1 VAYDAPEDQK
11 GLQLGRRQFITWSA
25 GGAYVLAVASPT
37 TADPLQE
44 ARPNG
49 APVAAPPADGRGASP
64 WFKIN
69 ADGRMTVLS
78 NAVEMGQG
86 SHTGHATIIAD
97 ELDMPWD
104 RVDVQMLDMQAYNN
118 TVRTGGSRSIVT
130 TFDTARKAGATA
142 RAQFISAAAKKWGA
156 DPSACSVSEGSV
168 VGPAGQKLAYVE
180 LVSDAAAAAVP
191 ANATPKVL
199 ASRKMI
205 GKPLRTQKVKSKT
218 DGTMIYG
225 LDVRVPGMLH
235 ASSRKSPV
243 YGGKLISVDP
253 APAMAIPG
261 VKQVVKLD
269 DSVAVLATDTFTA
282 IKAVRALKPQ
292 WSTPDTIPTAT
303 AEIPA
308 KLDGIIKAEFAK
320 PPKPEAQALRAAYDS
335 APRKVEV
342 SYDLAHVCH
351 VTMEPQNCA
360 VHVTKDKIEIWA
372 PTQVPSPVIQNAPGW
387 AGKPANT
394 EVVLHTTML
403 GGGFGRRLDTN
414 YVQQAVELAAKVE
427 GPVQL
432 VWSREE
438 DFGHDTYRRAVRQM
452 YRAGLGADGGLDSYE
467 CVTAA
472 TDAPVNSGM
481 NQAPYQGIKPATV
494 TQAGMVK
501 AGIPQGPWRSVDP
514 GISAFGRE
522 SFIDECAHAAGADP
536 VAYRLKLL
544 GTNER
549 AKRLLQTVADKID
562 FKKKRPAG
570 TGVGVAVG
578 EGFGSVYAHAIE
590 VQVKGKQ
597 LKVTRFIVA
606 ADLGTVVAPN
616 QVEAQFQGG
625 GLMALSTALGE
636 VQTFADGKAVSQ
648 NFDQYT
654 LLRHS
659 RAPKVEVHLFDSPE
673 APIGGSGEPPMPTVA
688 PALCNAIYAATK
700 KRVRALPIKNQGFD
714 V

>member
-1 VAYDAPEDQK
+1 MTSSAPEHREGPQV
-11 GLQLGRRQFITWSA
+11 GRRQFITWSA
-25 GGAYVLAVASPT
+25 GGAYALAVASPAM
-37 TADPLQE
+37 ADPAE
-44 ARPNG
+44 EERP
-49 APVAAPPADGRGASP
+49 AAVTPPAASGKGPSP

-69 ADGRMTVLS
+69 ADGRLTVLS

-86 SHTGHATIIAD
+86 AQTGHATIIAD

-104 RVDVQMLDMQAYNN
+104 RVDVELVDLHAYNN
-118 TVRTGGSRSIVT
+118 SVGTGGSRAIVA

-142 RAQFISAAAKKWGA
+142 RAQFISAAAKKWGVHA
-156 DPSACSVSEGSV
+156 AGCSVAEGSV

-180 LVSDAAAAAVP
+180 LVSDAAATAVP
-191 ANATPKVL
+191 ANATPKLV

-235 ASSRKSPV
+235 ASSRKAPV
-243 YGGKLISVDP
+243 YGAKLISVDE

-269 DSVAVLATDTFTA
+269 DSIAVLATDTFTA

-292 WSTPDTIPTAT
+292 WSTPESIPFNTSD
-303 AEIPA
+303 IPG
-308 KLDGIIKAEFAK
+308 KLDATIKAEFAK
-320 PPKPEAQALRAAYDS
+320 PPKPETQALRAAYDN
-335 APRKVEV
+335 APKKVEV
-342 SYDLAHVCH
+342 SYDLAHLSH
-351 VTMEPQNCA
+351 VTMEPQNCTA
-360 VHVTKDKIEIWA
+360 HVTANKIEIWA
-372 PTQVPSPVIQNAPGW
+372 PTQFPTAVIQGAPGW
-387 AGKPANT
+387 AGKPADS
-394 EVVLHTTML
+394 EVVMHTTML
-403 GGGFGRRLDTN
+403 GGGFGRRADTN
-414 YVQQAVELAAKVE
+414 YVQQAVEIAARAQ

-432 VWSREE
+432 VWTREE

-452 YRAGLGADGGLDSYE
+452 YRAGLGADGTLDSYE

-472 TDAPVNSGM
+472 VDAPVNSGM
-481 NQAPYQGIKPATV
+481 DQAPYQALKPAAV

-501 AGIPQGPWRSVDP
+501 AGIPQGYWRSVDP
-514 GISAFGRE
+514 GISTFGRE

-536 VAYRLKLL
+536 LAYRMKLL

-549 AKRLLQTVADKID
+549 AKRLLQTVADQID
-562 FKKKRPAG
+562 YKKKRPAG

-578 EGFGSVYAHAIE
+578 EGFRSMYAHAIE

-597 LKVTRFIVA
+597 LRVTRFIVA
-606 ADLGTVVAPN
+606 ADIGTVVAPN
-616 QVEAQFQGG
+616 QVLGQFQGG
-625 GLMALSTALGE
+625 GLMALGAALGE
-636 VQTFADGKAVSQ
+636 AQTFADGRAVVQ
-648 NFDQYT
+648 NLDDYT
-654 LLRHS
+654 ILRHS
-659 RAPKVEVHLFDSPE
+659 RAPKVEVHLFESPE
-673 APIGGSGEPPMPTVA
+673 APIGGAGEPPVPTVA
-688 PALCNAIYAATK
+688 PALCNAIFAATK